1 MMMKG
6 IPRLIRSISS
16 SSLLNEKKRTKTK
29 TKPKPKD
36 VALVSKEEF
45 EADVRELLEGRNL
58 LSESEVKRFE
68 DWMQRCEPGER
79 RKFMVSLKM
88 KSDGFCI

>member
-1 MMMKG
+1 MKAV
-6 IPRLIRSISS
+6 PRLIRSISS

-29 TKPKPKD
+29 PKTKPKH
-36 VALVSKEEF
+36 VALISKDEF
-45 EADVRELLEGRNL
+45 EADVREWLKGRNL
-58 LSESEVKRFE
+58 LSESEEKRFE

-79 RKFMVSLKM
+79 RKLMVSLKM